1 MSVFSYI
8 FFYDN
13 INYHNLVIIVL
24 LDIIFIKGA
33 LFNFTIVGYDAS
45 GDDASGDASGD
56 DKDEDD
62 KDAAGDVAGDVKR
75 AAAGPSIKKKKKI
88 GKISIE
94 FDENF
99 CPFLTVRKKQCS
111 ISTIDGAY
119 CKRHT
124 TFIANKKKDAVMAK
138 NKVTMAEDKDTIAT
152 LKRELEIAAAQ
163 ARQAARD
170 FEVLA
175 LEKMMIEKFDE
186 MMGKLDEMNV
196 SSASK

>member
-1 MSVFSYI
+1 MLQRRTRIRGIALELHPLRCVHRPAAAERHL
-8 FFYDN
+8 D
-13 INYHNLVIIVL
+13 VL
-24 LDIIFIKGA
+24 ARACAPPRLRG
-33 LFNFTIVGYDAS
+33 
-45 GDDASGDASGD
+45 
-56 DKDEDD
+56 E
-62 KDAAGDVAGDVKR
+62 DVARLVQ
-75 AAAGPSIKKKKKI
+75 AHQEVINACA
-88 GKISIE
+88 
-94 FDENF
+94 DELF
-99 CPFLTVRKKQCS
+99 ERLRPAERHRGGRMLRVLRERQCS
-111 ISTIDGAY
+111 VSTIDGAY